1 MNLFVMNFLNFSQ
14 FALRALLLLTTV
26 FTVSGA
32 PTNSVPAL
40 ASFELRD
47 QYDNPHTI
55 SFPATNVTLMT
66 VADRKGSEQID
77 GWIAPVKERYGD
89 RIAIEGIADV
99 STVPRLLRSMVR
111 KQFKKDRAYPVM
123 LDWDGPVARSFNYQ
137 KDKANFFVIDR
148 QGRITGCFSGA
159 TNDVALKALF
169 ASIDLAI
176 SKSSP

>member
-1 MNLFVMNFLNFSQ
+1 MNLFVMNYLNFSP

-26 FTVSGA
+26 FIASGA
-32 PTNSVPAL
+32 PTNSVPVL

-47 QYDNPHTI
+47 QYDNPHNI

-77 GWIAPVKERYGD
+77 GWIAPVKERYGE

-111 KQFKKDRAYPVM
+111 KQFKKDR
-123 LDWDGPVARSFNYQ
+123 
-137 KDKANFFVIDR
+137 
-148 QGRITGCFSGA
+148 
-159 TNDVALKALF
+159 
-169 ASIDLAI
+169 
-176 SKSSP
+176 

>member
-14 FALRALLLLTTV
+14 FALRAFLLLTTV
-26 FTVSGA
+26 FTA
-32 PTNSVPAL
+32 NAEPTNSVPVL

-47 QYDNPHTI
+47 QYDNLHTI

-111 KQFKKDRAYPVM
+111 KQFKKGRAYPVM

-137 KDKANFFVIDR
+137 KDEANFFVIDR
-148 QGRITGCFSGA
+148 QGHITGCFSGA
-159 TNDVALKALF
+159 TNDVALKSLF

-176 SKSSP
+176 AKSPP

>member
-1 MNLFVMNFLNFSQ
+1 MNLFVMNFLNFPR
-14 FALRALLLLTTV
+14 FALPALLLLTTV
-26 FTVSGA
+26 FTASGA
-32 PTNSVPAL
+32 PTNSAPVL

-55 SFPATNVTLMT
+55 SFPTTNVTIMS

-99 STVPRLLRSMVR
+99 STVPRLLRSLVR

-148 QGRITGCFSGA
+148 QGHITGSFSGA
-159 TNDVALKALF
+159 TNEVALKALF

-176 SKSSP
+176 AKSSP

>member
-1 MNLFVMNFLNFSQ
+1 MNLFVMNILNFPR
-14 FALRALLLLTTV
+14 FALPALLILTTF
-26 FTVSGA
+26 FTASGA
-32 PTNSVPAL
+32 PTNSVPEL

-66 VADRKGSEQID
+66 VADRKGSEQIN
-77 GWIAPVKERYGD
+77 GWIAPVKERYGE

-99 STVPRLLRSMVR
+99 STVPRLLRSMVQ

-123 LDWDGPVARSFNYQ
+123 LDWDGPVAHSFNYQ
-137 KDKANFFVIDR
+137 KDEANFFVIDR

-159 TNDVALKALF
+159 TNEVALKALF